1 MEGNTADM
9 SLEDYLQLINVGF
22 TYEHGSYPISWMV
35 QGYIFFRKPGMETL
49 SYTLWGKSYGQ
60 TKENL
65 PKLIG
70 TFGKKHCK
78 EPFWEEDGNSEHL

>member
-1 MEGNTADM
+1 LELRTSVKKEGQHVGDVPIMEGNTADM

-49 SYTLWGKSYGQ
+49 SYTL
-60 TKENL
+60 
-65 PKLIG
+65 
-70 TFGKKHCK
+70 
-78 EPFWEEDGNSEHL
+78 